1 MEGQEVLVL
10 EGSGG
15 VYISPGVLYLNMKRK
30 GENLQLLHNTVL
42 LSSLILAR
50 SGSNLTGSTNL

>member
-30 GENLQLLHNTVL
+30 GENLQLLQLGNQ
-42 LSSLILAR
+42 
-50 SGSNLTGSTNL
+50 STRVTSQSQGQ